1 MNNVKPCDVLIIGGG
16 AAGLAAALTAARR
29 GLKVCLLEKNDRC
42 GKKLSQTGNGRCNYT
57 NKAIAP
63 SAYNSDSM
71 ETVETVLSAFGWQQ
85 TVAFFEGIGIV
96 PSFREGYCYPASG
109 EARSFSDMLTAA
121 VSDAG
126 AEIIASCTMTGIEET
141 GGGFLVS
148 AERTIES
155 NGKKGPSG
163 KKAASKVSEAAEK
176 AKNLVS
182 EKGMTYC
189 TKSLV
194 LASGGAA
201 APKTG
206 SAGEGYRF
214 LEGLGLPLVK
224 PLPALTSLHLG
235 KPYDPALFGIRAQ
248 GSVLVRSEGKVLS
261 EDRGEIQFAKEGLSG
276 IPVMNVSGR
285 AVRALDAGKPVE
297 LILNMFPEGMSA
309 EILFSIVKKSGR
321 ERTVSLALTGLLS
334 YKSVPFFLAQA
345 GLKRDMTVGAF
356 QMQDA
361 EKLCKVLT
369 GLTFPVTGFADFN
382 RAQVTS
388 GGLLLASI
396 SPTTME
402 VKGHPGLYVIGEM
415 LNCDGSCGG
424 YNLQWAFATGY
435 LSGQAVCGK
444 GKLC

>member
-1 MNNVKPCDVLIIGGG
+1 M
-16 AAGLAAALTAARR
+16 AAALTAARR

-176 AKNLVS
+176 AWTSSRKAS
-182 EKGMTYC
+182 SCPYFP
-189 TKSLV
+189 
-194 LASGGAA
+194 ASG
-201 APKTG
+201 K
-206 SAGEGYRF
+206 
-214 LEGLGLPLVK
+214 
-224 PLPALTSLHLG
+224 AL
-235 KPYDPALFGIRAQ
+235 
-248 GSVLVRSEGKVLS
+248 
-261 EDRGEIQFAKEGLSG
+261 
-276 IPVMNVSGR
+276 
-285 AVRALDAGKPVE
+285 
-297 LILNMFPEGMSA
+297 
-309 EILFSIVKKSGR
+309 
-321 ERTVSLALTGLLS
+321 
-334 YKSVPFFLAQA
+334 
-345 GLKRDMTVGAF
+345 
-356 QMQDA
+356 
-361 EKLCKVLT
+361 
-369 GLTFPVTGFADFN
+369 
-382 RAQVTS
+382 
-388 GGLLLASI
+388 
-396 SPTTME
+396 
-402 VKGHPGLYVIGEM
+402 
-415 LNCDGSCGG
+415 
-424 YNLQWAFATGY
+424 
-435 LSGQAVCGK
+435 
-444 GKLC
+444 